1 MNQDKN
7 IICNLKAGVFSWFGW
22 RIHIYQ
28 RAQLIK
34 KAGFDTTCLWWA
46 DDEKANTGS
55 LDDLP
60 KIVRD
65 SGLEIDNVHVPF
77 KEAYLL
83 SSENLSER
91 KKMIDLHKQWID
103 DCVRHNIKKL
113 VFHTCPDCPN
123 PPAPNNLLLDS
134 ICEIL
139 KFAESAKVILAV
151 ENIRRSDYVDIVFEQ
166 FVSEYLRFCY
176 DSGHDFIWNSRP
188 TEILKKWG
196 HKLAAT
202 HLHDNLGSNDDHM
215 LPLTGK
221 IDWRKIISNWPKDY
235 KGVLMLEVLGDPNT
249 QSAENFMKNAFE
261 SITKLKAV
269 KIHSPQ
275 R

>member
-1 MNQDKN
+1 MNRNKN
-7 IICNLKAGVFSWFGW
+7 IIRNLKTGIFSWFGW
-22 RIHIYQ
+22 RIHISQ

-65 SGLEIDNVHVPF
+65 TGLGIDNVHVPF
-77 KEAYLL
+77 KEAHLL

-103 DCVRHNIKKL
+103 DCARHNIKKL

-123 PPAPNNLLLDS
+123 PPAPNKLLLDS
-134 ICEIL
+134 VSEIL
-139 KFAESAKVILAV
+139 KFAELAKVILAV
-151 ENIRRSDYVDIVFEQ
+151 ENTWKSSYVD
-166 FVSEYLRFCY
+166 FVLERFDSEYLCFCY

-188 TEILKKWG
+188 AEILKKWG
-196 HKLAAT
+196 HKLTTT
-202 HLHDNLGSNDDHM
+202 HLHDNLGSDDDHM

-221 IDWRKIISNWPKDY
+221 IDWRKIIAAWPKDY
-235 KGVLMLEVLGDPNT
+235 KGVLMLEVLGDPIT
-249 QSAENFMKNAFE
+249 KSAENFLKNAFE
-261 SITKLKAV
+261 SITKLKSIEV
-269 KIHSPQ
+269 
-275 R
+275 